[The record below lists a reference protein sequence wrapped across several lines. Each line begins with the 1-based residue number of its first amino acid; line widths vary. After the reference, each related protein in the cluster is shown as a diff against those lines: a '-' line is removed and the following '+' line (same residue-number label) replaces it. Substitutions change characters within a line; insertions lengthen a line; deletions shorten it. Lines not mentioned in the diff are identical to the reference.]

1 MHKFLINFLLSLG
14 ILGVMSLTNAA
25 TLVETQDLAI
35 QGDAKAQYQLSMR
48 YLTGDGVEGDI
59 EQAMN

>member
-14 ILGVMSLTNAA
+14 ILGVTSLTYAA
-25 TLVETQDLAI
+25 TFAEIQASAI
-35 QGDAKAQYQLSMR
+35 QDDAKAQYQLSMR